1 MAGVDDDGKV
11 RQLAQH
17 GDRRKIER
25 IAGVGLKGAHAA
37 LAENDILVA
46 AGHDVL
52 RAHQPFL
59 VGRGHTALDHHGLFL
74 TAHSLQ
80 KVEVLHIARADLND
94 VHILEERKLAE
105 VHQLGDDG
113 QPRLLLGD
121 LEVAQAD
128 LAEALEG
135 IGRGAGLE
143 RAAAQHRRAAGLDR
157 LRDGDHL
164 LLGFHR
170 AGAGHEREVAAADLR
185 IADLDDGILG
195 MELAVGVLIRL
206 LHTLDVLDDVQRGN
220 EIGVYLRGVAHQ
232 AEEHIALADAGV
244 NDDALFLQPC
254 DQALQLLWIRIVL
267 EYDDHGKIPP

>member
-1 MAGVDDDGKV
+1 MKDEIKLTKLAKCAGCGAKV
-11 RQLAQH
+11 GAGILAQH

-37 LAENDILVA
+37 LAENDVLVA

-135 IGRGAGLE
+135 IG
-143 RAAAQHRRAAGLDR
+143 
-157 LRDGDHL
+157 
-164 LLGFHR
+164 
-170 AGAGHEREVAAADLR
+170 
-185 IADLDDGILG
+185 
-195 MELAVGVLIRL
+195 
-206 LHTLDVLDDVQRGN
+206 
-220 EIGVYLRGVAHQ
+220 
-232 AEEHIALADAGV
+232 
-244 NDDALFLQPC
+244 
-254 DQALQLLWIRIVL
+254 
-267 EYDDHGKIPP
+267 